1 MYQFYKQR
9 ANTFIQKSLC
19 CVVLFCFFSLKR
31 CVYLK
36 AEPTLKDKEKPCIQ
50 AQGTVFF
57 LSAR

>member
-1 MYQFYKQR
+1 MYQFYKQCV
-9 ANTFIQKSLC
+9 NTFIQNN
-19 CVVLFCFFSLKR
+19 CVVLFFPLKR

-36 AEPTLKDKEKPCIQ
+36 AEPTLKDKEKLCTQ